1 MDPEFFGHRRA
12 PLDPHD
18 PSRPPKMSAGQG
30 HTALD
35 NDSRDAPIAMP
46 DHSAPASTP
55 CTAVVGLQ
63 WGDEG
68 KGKVVDLLAASH
80 DYVVRYNGGAN
91 AGHTVVV
98 AGVKTAL
105 HLVPSG
111 VLHEGTT
118 SVIGNGVV
126 VDPNQ
131 LITELDELNERG
143 VDTSGV
149 LCSSRA
155 HLVMP
160 YHKDED
166 AARERLIAEDDQGEL
181 DASAEAIGTTKRG
194 IGPAYADKAHRVTAI
209 RVGDLLGHPD
219 TLAAKLHTTCRFKN
233 RTLQSLLHEKDHYD
247 AKQLTGDLLA
257 VADRLRPHIVD
268 SFQLLHEALDSGKSM
283 LFEGAN
289 GTLLDVDH
297 GGYPYVTSSNC
308 SALGVGPGT
317 GVPPQRI
324 NRIVGIMKAYC
335 TRVGGGPMPT
345 ELDNAIGD
353 QIRTQGNEFGTTTGR
368 PRRCGWLDLV
378 ALDYAV
384 KINGCTEIACMLL
397 DVLAGFETLN
407 VCVEYEI
414 DGERTKHFP
423 PDAETLS
430 RATPIYEPIDG
441 FTSAITEVRHRRD
454 LPGAAQKYL
463 ELIETRTGVPISIVS
478 VGPDRE
484 QTILD

>member
-1 MDPEFFGHRRA
+1 MTDHDA
-12 PLDPHD
+12 PL
-18 PSRPPKMSAGQG
+18 
-30 HTALD
+30 
-35 NDSRDAPIAMP
+35 N
-46 DHSAPASTP
+46 PA

-68 KGKVVDLLAASH
+68 KGKIVDLLAASH
-80 DYVVRYNGGAN
+80 DLVVRYNGGAN

-98 AGVKTAL
+98 AGVRTAL

-111 VLHEGTT
+111 VLHPGKA
-118 SVIGNGVV
+118 SIIGNGVV
-126 VDPNQ
+126 VDPHQ
-131 LITELDELNERG
+131 LIAELDQLNDRG
-143 VDTSGV
+143 VDTAGV

-160 YHKDED
+160 WHKDED
-166 AARERLIAEDDQGEL
+166 AAREQLLHDDATG
-181 DASAEAIGTTKRG
+181 AAEAIGTTKRG
-194 IGPAYADKAHRVTAI
+194 IGPAYADKAHRVTAL
-209 RVGDLLGHPD
+209 RVGDLLADPQ
-219 TLAAKLHTTCRFKN
+219 TLAAKVRTVCRFKN
-233 RTLQSLLHEKDHYD
+233 RTLQTFFDGRDPYD
-247 AKQLTGDLLA
+247 PVAITRDLRTVA
-257 VADRLRPHIVD
+257 VRLKPHIID
-268 SFQLLHEALDSGKSM
+268 SFLTLHRALDERRSI

-308 SALGVGPGT
+308 SALGIGPGT

-345 ELDNAIGD
+345 ELNNDLGD
-353 QIRTQGNEFGTTTGR
+353 RIRKQGNEFGTTTGR

-384 KINGCTEIACMLL
+384 KLNGCTEIACMLL

-407 VCVEYEI
+407 LCVEYEL
-414 DGERTKHFP
+414 DGKRTGHFP
-423 PDAETLS
+423 PDADTIA
-430 RATPIYEPIDG
+430 RVKPIYETVDG
-441 FTSAITEVRHRRD
+441 FTSAITQVRHRAD
-454 LPGAAQKYL
+454 LPDAARRYL
-463 ELIETRTGVPISIVS
+463 SLIEERTGTPIRIVS

-484 QTILD
+484 QTIRD